1 MFKEFEEF
9 AMKGSLVDIAVAFV
23 IGAAFKEVVT
33 SFTSGV
39 CSPIIG
45 LIKADFKA
53 LKYVLQEGSLSAEG
67 VLVGES
73 AILWGAFLMHII
85 DFFIVAFV
93 MFLVIKG
100 INSLKRKEEEEAPAG
115 PTDNALL
122 FEIRDLLKK

>member
-1 MFKEFEEF
+1 MFKEFKEF

-23 IGAAFKEVVT
+23 MGAAFKEVVT
-33 SFTSGV
+33 IFTSGV
-39 CSPIIG
+39 VSPIIG
-45 LIKADFKA
+45 LIFKADFK
-53 LKYVLQEGSLSAEG
+53 LLQEDSLSAEG

-85 DFFIVAFV
+85 DFFIFAFV

-100 INSLKRKEEEEAPAG
+100 INRLKRKEEEEAPAG

-122 FEIRDLLKK
+122 YEIRDLLKK

>member
-1 MFKEFEEF
+1 M
-9 AMKGSLVDIAVAFV
+9 
-23 IGAAFKEVVT
+23 
-33 SFTSGV
+33 
-39 CSPIIG
+39 
-45 LIKADFKA
+45 
-53 LKYVLQEGSLSAEG
+53 LQEDSLSAEG

-85 DFFIVAFV
+85 DFFIVALV

-100 INSLKRKEEEEAPAG
+100 INRLKRKEEEEVHAG